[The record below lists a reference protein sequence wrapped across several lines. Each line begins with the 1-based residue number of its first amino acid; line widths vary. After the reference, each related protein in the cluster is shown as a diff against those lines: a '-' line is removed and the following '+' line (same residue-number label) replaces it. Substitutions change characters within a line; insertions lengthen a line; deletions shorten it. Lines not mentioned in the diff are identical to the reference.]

1 MTKYV
6 AKLMLEYEA
15 DIVVQANDIYE
26 ANAQA
31 EALANGTY
39 AVFNKATEEYEP
51 FSPTTDYDPE
61 VDEHEEN

>member
-15 DIVVQANDIYE
+15 DIVAEANDIYE

-31 EALANGTY
+31 EALASGTY
-39 AVFNKATEEYEP
+39 AVYNKATEEYEP
-51 FSPTTDYDPE
+51 VSHITD
-61 VDEHEEN
+61 